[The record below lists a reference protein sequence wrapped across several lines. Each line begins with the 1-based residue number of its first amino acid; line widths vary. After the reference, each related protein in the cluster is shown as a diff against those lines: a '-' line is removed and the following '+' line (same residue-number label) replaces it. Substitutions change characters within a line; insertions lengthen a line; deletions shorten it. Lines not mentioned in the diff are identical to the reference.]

1 MLKARLAPDDVLG
14 SEDIEDLVH
23 DIKEPLL
30 AHPLQEL
37 RARFIKK
44 NQVGLVGGAQLGR
57 GRVRRWSAGGA
68 QLGRGRVRRWSA
80 GGFPAGR
87 SAGTCRV
94 VDNGPHWTRTA

>member
-14 SEDIEDLVH
+14 SEDIEDLIH

-44 NQVGLVGGAQLGR
+44 NQVGGAGA
-57 GRVRRWSAGGA
+57 RRWA
-68 QLGRGRVRRWSA
+68 RE
-80 GGFPAGR
+80 
-87 SAGTCRV
+87 GTCRV
-94 VDNGPHWTRTA
+94 ARWTWNRVILQQNRNGQAAVRMGTMLGRRHVVVIVVAL